1 MERNYKTHE
10 NNGVKPK
17 GKTITQV
24 YSWYETSGIKTLEVE
39 PITGILQ
46 EVVVIV
52 YNDICPLVEAAM
64 DDICAI
70 PHGIE
75 HSLP

>member
-39 PITGILQ
+39 LVAGIL
-46 EVVVIV
+46 
-52 YNDICPLVEAAM
+52 
-64 DDICAI
+64 
-70 PHGIE
+70 
-75 HSLP
+75 